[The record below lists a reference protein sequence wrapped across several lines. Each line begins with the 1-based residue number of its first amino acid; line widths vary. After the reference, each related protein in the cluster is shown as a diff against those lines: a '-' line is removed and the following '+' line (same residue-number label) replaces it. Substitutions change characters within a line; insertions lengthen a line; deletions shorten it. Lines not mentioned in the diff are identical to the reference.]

1 MQSETNASDGT
12 VPSETVPAETA
23 PVEYGDAALFLGMN
37 SADEDVRRACKAFF
51 VDRLDG
57 RLVMSLEQVGR
68 CDDIIWGFSREL
80 QDAYYPFMDN
90 LHTVMDIRRLGY
102 DEGDIQRAGDPELPR
117 TLPMHERLLLGM
129 VLGRQGLLRTA
140 SPRLTATTGLALPV
154 AAAADGPEA
163 RFPEPLERLYQQSL
177 ALRVPAESL

>member
-1 MQSETNASDGT
+1 MQSETTASGKGAAGEVAPDG
-12 VPSETVPAETA
+12 AA
-23 PVEYGDAALFLGMN
+23 PDEYGDAALFLGMN

-68 CDDIIWGFSREL
+68 CDDIIWGYSREL

-102 DEGDIQRAGDPELPR
+102 DEADIRRAGDPDLPR

-129 VLGRQGLLRTA
+129 VLVRRGLLRTA
-140 SPRLTATTGLALPV
+140 SPRLTATTGFALPV
-154 AAAADGPEA
+154 AAADDGPEA
-163 RFPEPLERLYQQSL
+163 RFPEPLEQLYQQSL
-177 ALRVPAESL
+177 ALRVPAEAL